1 MLFAGVSGTEQLVN
15 LLVCLIEPAD
25 WPKKRKSKEHG
36 NMLTLVLA
44 TTLSF
49 KEIEMWPWRWGG
61 AESCPQVYGAWSALF
76 ENYELIIFKNS
87 EISCKNTD

>member
-1 MLFAGVSGTEQLVN
+1 
-15 LLVCLIEPAD
+15 
-25 WPKKRKSKEHG
+25 
-36 NMLTLVLA
+36 MLTLVLA

-49 KEIEMWPWRWGG
+49 KETEMWPSLGVGWWGV
-61 AESCPQVYGAWSALF
+61 ESCPHLYGVWSALF